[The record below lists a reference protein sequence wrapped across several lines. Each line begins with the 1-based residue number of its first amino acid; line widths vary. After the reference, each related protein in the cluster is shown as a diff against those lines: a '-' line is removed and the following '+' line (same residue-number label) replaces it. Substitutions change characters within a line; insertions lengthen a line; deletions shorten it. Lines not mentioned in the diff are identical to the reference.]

1 MPQPTSL
8 SCALTASSLRHTK
21 PSSGGLYLLP
31 STGRE
36 LFASKWMRAQ
46 MLETEVAGLTS
57 RSSSSGD
64 VGKCGRRKRA
74 LRGRLRERLGLSAGP
89 AARPKSLPT
98 AEV

>member
-1 MPQPTSL
+1 
-8 SCALTASSLRHTK
+8 
-21 PSSGGLYLLP
+21 
-31 STGRE
+31 
-36 LFASKWMRAQ
+36 